1 MYDIPQDRQK
11 EYREAFD
18 MFDKNKDGVIEV
30 TELRNVMRSLNHD
43 PTKEE
48 LEEMINEVDLDHN
61 GYIDF
66 DEFVIL
72 MNRRN
77 KEADIE
83 EDVINAFQVFESDKK
98 GFISITDLR
107 HIMATL
113 GSKEEN
119 DQINEFLLEEDED
132 GDGYIDYEDFIRK
145 MMST

>member
-1 MYDIPQDRQK
+1 
-11 EYREAFD
+11 
-18 MFDKNKDGVIEV
+18 
-30 TELRNVMRSLNHD
+30 MRSLNHD

-119 DQINEFLLEEDED
+119 DRINEFLLEEDED